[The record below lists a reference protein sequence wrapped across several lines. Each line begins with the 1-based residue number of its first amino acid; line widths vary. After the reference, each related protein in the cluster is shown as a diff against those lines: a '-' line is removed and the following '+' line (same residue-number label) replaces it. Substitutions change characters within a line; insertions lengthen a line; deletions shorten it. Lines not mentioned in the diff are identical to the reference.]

1 MIRKYQ
7 ITKGT
12 VQPKMTNTNTNETT
26 TKKIT
31 QDVISFFRK
40 MHLPEYLLK
49 QLTAETLNARVN
61 QVVSVYGNVR
71 TLEGDRVKPLYEFK
85 CLANGLWQQTTKLV
99 DA

>member
-1 MIRKYQ
+1 M
-7 ITKGT
+7 
-12 VQPKMTNTNTNETT
+12 TNTNETT

-31 QDVISFFRK
+31 QDVVIFFRK
-40 MHLPEYLLK
+40 LNLSEYLLK
-49 QLTAETLNARVN
+49 QLTCEVYNARIN

-85 CLANGLWQQTTKLV
+85 MLTNGLWQQTTKLV